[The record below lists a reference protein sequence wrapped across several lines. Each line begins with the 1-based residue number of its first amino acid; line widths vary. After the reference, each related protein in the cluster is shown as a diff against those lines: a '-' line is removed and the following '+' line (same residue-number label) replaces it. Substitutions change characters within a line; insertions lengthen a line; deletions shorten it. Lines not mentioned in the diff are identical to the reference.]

1 MMKTKLIVVA
11 GPTASGKT
19 GLGIEI
25 AKAVNGEIISAD
37 SMQVYKDMSIA
48 TAAPTQEE
56 RAQAPHHLVEFL
68 ERDKNFS
75 VSDFCS
81 LAADAVK
88 DITGRGKVPIIVGG
102 TGLFI
107 DSFTDHIRFIQTD
120 TDFELRERLMK
131 RDIDELYDE
140 LLSIDPKAAE
150 KIHKNNKTRVAR
162 ALEIY
167 YSSGKTKSS
176 QDDESRLEESPYEAL
191 YFVVGYKN
199 REMLYGRI
207 NRRVDIM
214 LQNGLPEE
222 AKRCIASG
230 GKTSAQAIGHKEL
243 KPYLDGELSLEEAVE
258 NLKKETRHYAKRQLT
273 WFRKRENAVW
283 LYADE
288 EDIVSAAVNK
298 SREFLSNGKEGS
310 KIE

>member
-19 GLGIEI
+19 ALGIEL
-25 AKAVNGEIISAD
+25 AKAVGGEIISAD
-37 SMQVYKDMSIA
+37 SMQIYKDMSIA
-48 TAAPTQEE
+48 TAAPTPEE
-56 RAQAPHHLVEFL
+56 KSEVPHHLVEFL
-68 ERDKNFS
+68 NRDEVFS
-75 VSDFCS
+75 VSDFCA
-81 LAADAVK
+81 LAEKAVG
-88 DITGRGKVPIIVGG
+88 DITERGNVPIIVGG

-107 DSFTDHIRFIQTD
+107 DSFIDNIKFVQAD

-131 RDIDELYDE
+131 KDIDELYDE
-140 LLSIDPKAAE
+140 LVAIDPAAAE

-176 QDDESRLEESPYEAL
+176 QNKESRLEESPYEVL

-199 REMLYGRI
+199 RETLYGRI
-207 NRRVDIM
+207 NRRVDLM
-214 LQNGLPEE
+214 LQNGLLDE
-222 AKRCIASG
+222 AKHCLEGS

-243 KPYLDGELSLEEAVE
+243 KPCIEGEISLEEAAE

-273 WFRKRENAVW
+273 WFKKRENAVW
-283 LYADE
+283 IYADE
-288 EDIVSAAVNK
+288 EDIVSAAVKK
-298 SREFLSNGKEGS
+298 SREFLNG
-310 KIE
+310 